1 MYDIV
6 VQHVMLG
13 CVFTRKCTN
22 AVIIIR
28 KNSEKNLH
36 EPIKKKCTKAGKWG
50 TINAVRRISLQQLN
64 GDAGVYALIRKS
76 DDPSS

>member
-28 KNSEKNLH
+28 KNSEKILH
-36 EPIKKKCTKAGKWG
+36 EPIKKKMYESRKMGHDKCRTENKSTAIEWRCGG
-50 TINAVRRISLQQLN
+50 
-64 GDAGVYALIRKS
+64 IRPDSEK
-76 DDPSS
+76 